1 MPSALQ
7 KSRRPFGVATVFS
20 NLSIGLRVGLLTGLA
35 VLAFAVLG
43 GVYWIGKTDVDKAV
57 AQQKTFERLFSGVSK
72 IEVDLQRMRI
82 TERDFLS
89 ERKPQAAA
97 AYKESLSNVQGALEG
112 LAVSEGS
119 RALEIREAL
128 FATTRTL
135 SSQFTAV
142 EKTRRTLGLT
152 PSEGL
157 WGKLI
162 ASTKAVENELKQW
175 PNVDKLKGK
184 LETMR
189 KHELAFMLD
198 KSPNAL
204 NFHRKAFGEFDFG
217 LYEVSLDNDTIKLL
231 TQLVTQYRND
241 LQAYADAV
249 LALDKQVGALDTS
262 FKSTLPL
269 FNELKALARDNM
281 AKAALRQE
289 SARDQTATLL
299 AIAAAIALTVYLA
312 LSTVLNRSIT
322 GPVRR
327 IETAA
332 RAVAGGDSDIE
343 ISDTEGKDEIGA
355 MARALDTLKD
365 VSIESMK
372 VKSAL
377 DDASVCMTM
386 TDRLGVIVYANKS
399 AKTLFQSY
407 EATIA
412 SSFKGFSAE
421 ALIGLTLERLFGAA
435 ENGAAKVVDL
445 VGGFTTKATIGEA
458 TFQVTGSPV
467 ANHKGE
473 HLGAAIE
480 WRDIT
485 QELALQ
491 EEVAR
496 SVEAAAQG
504 DFSGRIELAGVSGFM
519 ERMGGGIND
528 LLDAVDA
535 GMRDVIHVMDALS
548 KGQLAARMTGH
559 HQGSFLKL
567 KEDSNRMAETLN
579 QTVIGINNSSD
590 IIGNASAEVA
600 NGMDALAQRTV
611 NQAARLEETAAAME
625 EISENVN
632 NNAANARNVD
642 ERSRSALSQA
652 QSGRDVA
659 DKAVGAINRVEAS
672 SKEIAGFIDTIDGIA
687 FQTNLLALNAAV
699 EAARAGDAGAGF
711 SVVAAEVRSLAAES
725 AEAARQIK
733 ELVGRNSSEIAS
745 GVSLVRKTGEALN
758 EISASI
764 DAVCLSAAEIAAA
777 SQQQADT
784 VAQVSS
790 SVTEMDE
797 STQRNSALVEEFHA
811 ASSSLKE
818 QADLLLELVGFFKI
832 DESGTPPAIATDW
845 AEALDSG
852 SYAIN

>member
-1 MPSALQ
+1 MPSAPN
-7 KSRRPFGVATVFS
+7 KPRRPFGAATVFS
-20 NLSIGLRVGLLTGLA
+20 NLSIGFRVGLLTGLA

-43 GVYWIGKTDVDKAV
+43 GVYWLGKTNVDTAV
-57 AQQKTFERLFSGVSK
+57 AQQKTFEKLFSGVSK

-82 TERDFLS
+82 TERDFLA
-89 ERKPQAAA
+89 ERKPEAAA
-97 AYKESLSNVQGALEG
+97 AYKESLSNVQTALEG
-112 LAVSEGS
+112 LSVGESGWAFDIKES
-119 RALEIREAL
+119 L
-128 FATTRTL
+128 FATTQAL
-135 SSQFTAV
+135 SKQFSTV

-152 PSEGL
+152 PDEGL

-189 KHELAFMLD
+189 KHELSFMLD
-198 KSPNAL
+198 KNPNAL

-217 LYEVSLDNDTIKLL
+217 LYEVSLDNDTVKLL
-231 TQLVTQYRND
+231 TKLATQYRND
-241 LQAYADAV
+241 LKAYADAI
-249 LALDKQVGALDTS
+249 LALESQVATLDQS

-269 FNELKALARDNM
+269 FNQLKTLARDNM
-281 AKAALRQE
+281 AEAAALQE
-289 SARDQTATLL
+289 TTRGQTATLL
-299 AIAAAIALTVYLA
+299 AIAAAIALTIYLVLA
-312 LSTVLNRSIT
+312 TVLNRSIT
-322 GPVRR
+322 APVKR
-327 IETAA
+327 IEAAA

-343 ISDTEGKDEIGA
+343 ISDTGGKDEIGA

-365 VSIESMK
+365 VSVESMK
-372 VKSAL
+372 IKSAL
-377 DDASVCMTM
+377 DDASVSMTM
-386 TDRLGVIVYANKS
+386 TDPLGVIVYANTS
-399 AKTLFQSY
+399 ARTLFETH
-407 EATIA
+407 EATVA
-412 SSFKGFSAE
+412 SVLDGCTAKNLDGM
-421 ALIGLTLERLFGAA
+421 TLDRLFGAA
-435 ENGAAKVVDL
+435 ENGAAKAVDL
-445 VGGFTTKATIGEA
+445 VHGFTTKATIGGA

-467 ANHKGE
+467 ANRNGE

-480 WRDIT
+480 WRDMT

-519 ERMGGGIND
+519 ERMGGGINH

-535 GMRDVIHVMDALS
+535 GLADVIQVMDALS
-548 KGQLAARMTGH
+548 KGQLDARMTGH
-559 HQGSFLKL
+559 HQGAFLKL

-579 QTVIGINNSSD
+579 QTVIGINRSSD

-632 NNAANARNVD
+632 NNAANALNVD
-642 ERSRSALSQA
+642 QRSRSALGQA

-659 DKAVGAINRVEAS
+659 DKAVSAINRVEAS

-733 ELVGRNSSEIAS
+733 ELVGRNSNEIAS
-745 GVSLVRKTGEALN
+745 GVSLVRKTGEALQ

-784 VAQVSS
+784 VAQVSE

-818 QADLLLELVGFFKI
+818 QADQLLELVGFFTV
-832 DESGTPPAIATDW
+832 DENSTPAAFAADW
-845 AEALDSG
+845 TEALEG
-852 SYAIN
+852 GAYAIN

>member
-1 MPSALQ
+1 
-7 KSRRPFGVATVFS
+7 
-20 NLSIGLRVGLLTGLA
+20 
-35 VLAFAVLG
+35 
-43 GVYWIGKTDVDKAV
+43 
-57 AQQKTFERLFSGVSK
+57 
-72 IEVDLQRMRI
+72 
-82 TERDFLS
+82 
-89 ERKPQAAA
+89 
-97 AYKESLSNVQGALEG
+97 
-112 LAVSEGS
+112 
-119 RALEIREAL
+119 
-128 FATTRTL
+128 
-135 SSQFTAV
+135 
-142 EKTRRTLGLT
+142 
-152 PSEGL
+152 
-157 WGKLI
+157 
-162 ASTKAVENELKQW
+162 
-175 PNVDKLKGK
+175 
-184 LETMR
+184 
-189 KHELAFMLD
+189 
-198 KSPNAL
+198 
-204 NFHRKAFGEFDFG
+204 
-217 LYEVSLDNDTIKLL
+217 
-231 TQLVTQYRND
+231 
-241 LQAYADAV
+241 
-249 LALDKQVGALDTS
+249 
-262 FKSTLPL
+262 
-269 FNELKALARDNM
+269 LKALARDNM

-399 AKTLFQSY
+399 AKALFQSY
-407 EATIA
+407 ETTIA

-421 ALIGLTLERLFGAA
+421 ALTGLTLERLFGAA
-435 ENGAAKVVDL
+435 ENGAAKAVDL
-445 VGGFTTKATIGEA
+445 VGGFTTKATIGGA

-548 KGQLAARMTGH
+548 KGQLDARMTGH

-632 NNAANARNVD
+632 NNAANARSVD

-832 DESGTPPAIATDW
+832 DESGTPPAIAADW
-845 AEALDSG
+845 AEALEGG